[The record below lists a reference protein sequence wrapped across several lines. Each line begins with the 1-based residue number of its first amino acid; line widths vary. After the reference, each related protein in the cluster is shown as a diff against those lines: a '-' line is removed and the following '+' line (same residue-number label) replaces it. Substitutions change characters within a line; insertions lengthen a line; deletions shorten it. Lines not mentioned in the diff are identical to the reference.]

1 MTLLVKIKM
10 NVQNMTVAQRMLLA
24 TTLSGSYHC
33 ACDSGLESRGG
44 GSTFQVLGES
54 CEGRGRCLP

>member
-33 ACDSGLESRGG
+33 TCDSGLESRGG
-44 GSTFQVLGES
+44 
-54 CEGRGRCLP
+54 